1 MLKQL
6 LHNIVQAH
14 PGYAALIPVIEKEIL
29 HHDVMAIH

>member
-6 LHNIVQAH
+6 LHNIVQAN

-29 HHDVMAIH
+29 HRDVMAIH